1 MIKRRD
7 VDFGAACKAWGSKT
21 NTSALYK
28 RETSFAYTFR
38 WKTCTLEFLFGA
50 CFVRAFLE
58 LELIVV
64 VFTFK
69 ICCLFVHSP
78 HPIPPHI
85 YRLYP
90 SIEVHKLPWPRGLP
104 LSGISLIALISQ
116 PDTKPDHKQWLLRAQ
131 IMAVS
136 LQPESSLRGDKWGS
150 RSCSWRVVL
159 SGRELENDREKKRSW
174 RCGAPSLTTK
184 VDGDGCFSFKYSFSV
199 AGFFCVCL
207 QHLVSLGLEKILLF
221 RFTNNSYSC
230 DDFLVRT
237 FNMIIHFIILN
248 KHTIIYSALVHNT
261 LVQYFSANCSN
272 IQDIITKYSNMLL
285 HVQ

>member
-50 CFVRAFLE
+50 CFVRGFLE

-69 ICCLFVHSP
+69 ICCLFVHPP

-90 SIEVHKLPWPRGLP
+90 SIAVHKLPWARGLP

-159 SGRELENDREKKRSW
+159 SGRELENDREKKEADVVVHLHWQRKLMEMVVFLSSTRLVLLDFFVSVFNILSVW
-174 RCGAPSLTTK
+174 VLR
-184 VDGDGCFSFKYSFSV
+184 KYY
-199 AGFFCVCL
+199 C
-207 QHLVSLGLEKILLF
+207 LGLLLIVIVVMI
-221 RFTNNSYSC
+221 
-230 DDFLVRT
+230 FL
-237 FNMIIHFIILN
+237 
-248 KHTIIYSALVHNT
+248 
-261 LVQYFSANCSN
+261 
-272 IQDIITKYSNMLL
+272 
-285 HVQ
+285 